1 MKLAIDTSAETC
13 SVALQTNR
21 GQVLHRYAH
30 APRQHA
36 SLILPW
42 VDELLAE
49 AGASKNSLQAVC
61 VSCGPGSFTG
71 LRIGFSLGLSIA
83 YALSIPVYPIS
94 SLLCLA
100 QGVIRKHKPKAP
112 CTIISA
118 LDARM
123 DEIYLGRYDFQT
135 NQSGHIEWASKSPEQ
150 LLRPAQFF
158 IADEGIDYMVAGN
171 GLQAIQS
178 EFSKVIEAQLTKVE
192 LLPEYWPEARDH
204 FDLLEKLTPMSA
216 TTAELVYI
224 RNNVAKKAKELK
236 SV

>member
-13 SVALQTNR
+13 SVALQTNG

-94 SLLCLA
+94 SLL
-100 QGVIRKHKPKAP
+100 
-112 CTIISA
+112 
-118 LDARM
+118 
-123 DEIYLGRYDFQT
+123 
-135 NQSGHIEWASKSPEQ
+135 
-150 LLRPAQFF
+150 
-158 IADEGIDYMVAGN
+158 
-171 GLQAIQS
+171 
-178 EFSKVIEAQLTKVE
+178 
-192 LLPEYWPEARDH
+192 
-204 FDLLEKLTPMSA
+204 
-216 TTAELVYI
+216 
-224 RNNVAKKAKELK
+224 
-236 SV
+236 